1 MEDDN
6 ILARFA
12 RNEILW
18 VVRRRSM
25 RTCPNT
31 EREPYEW
38 RVLSVE
44 QLKRHLIDVLPYIYD
59 DLILPAE
66 IAGEPSGLS

>member
-1 MEDDN
+1 MC
-6 ILARFA
+6 
-12 RNEILW
+12 
-18 VVRRRSM
+18 M